1 MAIYELIQALIKGL
15 VVFATDFLLPFM
27 IMTFVLGTGLKIII
41 HFTVK
46 REYWFSTEFNKRVH
60 RFINKSDHK
69 LEDQSFFILMRKL
82 LEVTF
87 YEVFEIRTIMKRRNP
102 DAIMSVMD
110 RIFFI
115 QQGAARLVNDTLRQI
130 RFLKYEREKP
140 RLLDITKDVYGSNP
154 CFNKLFGVIPLGSIN
169 DFLNVLPSLFIVG
182 GIFGTFLGIM
192 KALPELGAMNLT
204 DAEASKLVMDTF
216 LLKISFSMST
226 SIIGI
231 VLSVSMT
238 TLNTFLN
245 TEKLYIAAIEKF
257 EGNMSLI
264 WDICDHNDLPV
275 ESKELD
281 VSRDAIEVLGEDGI
295 DRELRSGQRLFKNE
309 KPVRGWWLEGS
320 KNKKTKEEISSTP
333 LVDSGRESYKND
345 SEDKPNEEPSDA
357 A

>member
-1 MAIYELIQALIKGL
+1 MSIYGFIQALINSL
-15 VVFATDFLLPFM
+15 VVFATDLLLPFM
-27 IMTFVLGTGLKIII
+27 LVSFVIGVTLKCFI

-46 REYWFSTEFNKRVH
+46 REYWFSAEFHKRVH
-60 RFINKSDHK
+60 RFINQTDYKK
-69 LEDQSFFILMRKL
+69 EDQSFFIIMRKL

-140 RLLDITKDVYGSNP
+140 RLLDITKDVYGNNP
-154 CFNKLFGVIPLGSIN
+154 CFNKLFGIIPLGSIN
-169 DFLNVLPSLFIVG
+169 DILNVMPSLFIVG

-192 KALPELGAMNLT
+192 KALPELGGMNLS
-204 DAEASKLVMDTF
+204 DVEASKVVMDTF

-238 TLNTFLN
+238 IINTFLN
-245 TEKLYIAAIEKF
+245 TEKLYIAAVDKF
-257 EGNMSLI
+257 EGNMSLL
-264 WDICDHNDLPV
+264 WDICDHNQLPI
-275 ESKELD
+275 ESESLNFNRDPIELL
-281 VSRDAIEVLGEDGI
+281 AEDGI
-295 DRELRSGQRLFKNE
+295 VKHLNSSSGPFSNE
-309 KPVRGWWLEGS
+309 KPARGWWLQGSSDKSNESVPTVPTEEAIAEGQGPE
-320 KNKKTKEEISSTP
+320 KDHE
-333 LVDSGRESYKND
+333 ND
-345 SEDKPNEEPSDA
+345 IDDKDVA
-357 A
+357 